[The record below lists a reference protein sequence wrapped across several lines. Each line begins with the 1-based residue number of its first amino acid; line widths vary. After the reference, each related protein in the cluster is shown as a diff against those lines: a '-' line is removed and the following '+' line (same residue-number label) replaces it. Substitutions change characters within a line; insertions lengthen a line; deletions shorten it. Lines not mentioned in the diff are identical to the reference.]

1 MANPRHVHFVGIGG
15 IHMSGLARILLEDG
29 VRVTGSDLV
38 ASAMTEGLIALG
50 AEIHVGHDAS
60 HVAGAELVVRTV
72 AVGDDNPEI
81 VAARS
86 GGIELISRAE
96 MVERIAQGHRAL
108 TVAGSHGKTTTST
121 MLAFILREAGQ
132 EPSFILGGESP
143 DLGTHATRGRG
154 DLIVLE
160 ADEYG
165 RAFHEYEPSVAVI
178 TNLERDHLDFYGSDE
193 ALQEA
198 FVVYAATLVANG
210 TLLVGGESP
219 CAARVAERLARDR
232 DDVAIETFGLA
243 TAGSWTWSADDIQRS
258 PDILEF
264 RVLHNDAPAGT
275 VTLGVPGDYNVRN
288 ALAAAA
294 VALSLDTPFD
304 AIATALGGFRGV
316 SRRFQLHGEKAGVT
330 VIDDYAHHPTEIAAT
345 IQAAHER
352 YPGRR
357 LVVLFQPHTYSR
369 SQYLLEGFQ
378 RCFEGVDRLN
388 LTATYAARERPEQGL
403 PAIDLADRIETPK
416 ARYLGDLRAAAQA
429 VAQAARAGDV
439 IFTMG
444 AGDVDAASPL
454 ILDGLETA

>member
-60 HVAGAELVVRTV
+60 HVAGAGLVVRTV

-86 GGIELISRAE
+86 GGIDLISRAE
-96 MVERIAQGHRAL
+96 MVARIAQGHRAL

-165 RAFHEYEPSVAVI
+165 RAFHEYKPSVAVI

-198 FVVYAATLVANG
+198 FVVYAATLVASG

-219 CAARVAERLARDR
+219 CAAQVAERLARDR

-243 TAGSWTWSADDIQRS
+243 TTGSWTWSADDLRRS
-258 PDILEF
+258 PDGLEF
-264 RVLHNDAPAGT
+264 RVLHDDAPAGT
-275 VTLGVPGDYNVRN
+275 VTLGVPGDYNIRN

-304 AIATALGGFRGV
+304 AIATALGEFRGV

-416 ARYLGDLRAAAQA
+416 ARYLGELLAAAQA

-444 AGDVDAASPL
+444 AGDVNAAGRL

>member
-15 IHMSGLARILLEDG
+15 IHMSGLARIMLEDG

-60 HVAGAELVVRTV
+60 HVAGAGLVVRTI

-96 MVERIAQGHRAL
+96 MVARIAQGHRAL

-121 MLAFILREAGQ
+121 LLAFILQEAGQ

-198 FVVYAATLVANG
+198 FVVYATTLVVNG

-219 CAARVAERLARDR
+219 CTEQIAARLAGDR
-232 DDVAIETFGLA
+232 DDVTIETFGLA
-243 TAGSWTWSADDIQRS
+243 RAGWWTWSAADIRHS
-258 PDILEF
+258 SEGVEF
-264 RVLHNDAPAGT
+264 RVLHSDVEAGT

-288 ALAAAA
+288 ALAATA
-294 VALSLDTPFD
+294 VALHLDIPFD
-304 AIATALGGFRGV
+304 AISAALGEFRGV
-316 SRRFQLHGEKAGVT
+316 ARRFQLHGEKAGVT

-345 IQAAHER
+345 IQAARER

-416 ARYLGDLRAAAQA
+416 ARYLGELPAAAQA

-444 AGDVDAASPL
+444 AGDVDAAGRL

>member
-1 MANPRHVHFVGIGG
+1 MANPRQVHFVGIGG

-38 ASAMTEGLIALG
+38 ASAMTEGLMALG
-50 AEIHVGHDAS
+50 AEIDVGHDAS
-60 HVAGAELVVRTV
+60 HVTGAELVVRTV

-96 MVERIAQGHRAL
+96 MVARIAQGHRAL

-198 FVVYAATLVANG
+198 FVLYAATLVANG

-232 DDVAIETFGLA
+232 DDIAIETFGLA
-243 TAGSWTWSADDIQRS
+243 TAGSWTWSAADIQRS
-258 PDILEF
+258 PDSLEF
-264 RVLHNDAPAGT
+264 RVLHDDAVAGT

-294 VALSLDTPFD
+294 VALSLGTPFD
-304 AIATALGGFRGV
+304 GIATALGGFRGV
-316 SRRFQLHGEKAGVT
+316 SRRFQLQGEKAGVT

-416 ARYLGDLRAAAQA
+416 ARYLGELPAAAHA

-444 AGDVDAASPL
+444 AGDVDAAGRL

>member
-210 TLLVGGESP
+210 TLLVEGNRPAPRGSP
-219 CAARVAERLARDR
+219 SAWPAIGTMSPSRHSAWRRRDR
-232 DDVAIETFGLA
+232 G
-243 TAGSWTWSADDIQRS
+243 
-258 PDILEF
+258 
-264 RVLHNDAPAGT
+264 
-275 VTLGVPGDYNVRN
+275 PGARMTSNVRQTSSSSEFCTTTRRREPSLWVCP
-288 ALAAAA
+288 ATTTSAT
-294 VALSLDTPFD
+294 LSPPP
-304 AIATALGGFRGV
+304 RW
-316 SRRFQLHGEKAGVT
+316 R
-330 VIDDYAHHPTEIAAT
+330 
-345 IQAAHER
+345 
-352 YPGRR
+352 
-357 LVVLFQPHTYSR
+357 
-369 SQYLLEGFQ
+369 
-378 RCFEGVDRLN
+378 
-388 LTATYAARERPEQGL
+388 
-403 PAIDLADRIETPK
+403 
-416 ARYLGDLRAAAQA
+416 
-429 VAQAARAGDV
+429 
-439 IFTMG
+439 
-444 AGDVDAASPL
+444 
-454 ILDGLETA
+454 